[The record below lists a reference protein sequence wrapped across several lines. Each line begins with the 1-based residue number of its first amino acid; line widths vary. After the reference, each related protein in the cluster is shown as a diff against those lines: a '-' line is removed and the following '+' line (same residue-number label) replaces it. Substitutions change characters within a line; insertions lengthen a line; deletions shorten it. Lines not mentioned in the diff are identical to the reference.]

1 MNARAPSNVSSHP
14 VHVPVMM
21 NEVLDFLSPKSG
33 GIYVDGT
40 FGVGGYARAILQA
53 CNCRLIAFDRDPE
66 AVVRG
71 LEMEKE
77 YGARFK
83 IIQKKFSTMKSALA
97 SENITAVDG
106 IVLDVGVSSY
116 QLDTPRRG
124 FSFRF
129 NGPLD
134 MRMDFE
140 GPTAA
145 DIVNTYKE
153 DALAEIIFH
162 YGEERFAR
170 KIAKKIVET
179 RKLKKIE
186 TTFELADLVRS
197 VVPRHA
203 DGIDPATRTFQA
215 LRIFVN
221 NELEE
226 LQEGLEQA
234 EILLKPE
241 GRLVVVSF
249 HSLED
254 RIVKTFLKKR
264 ESSRARTSR
273 HAPQALREQGEG
285 TFRPARKRV
294 LKPTEEE
301 IQRNPRARSAK
312 LRAAIRTSQ
321 GVSIMKSP
329 QDASI

>member
-1 MNARAPSNVSSHP
+1 MTFSAPSNGTSHP
-14 VHVPVMM
+14 VHVPVML

-40 FGVGGYARAILQA
+40 FGVGGYSRAILKA
-53 CNCRLIAFDRDPE
+53 CNCKLIAFDRDPE

-71 LEMEKE
+71 LEFEKE
-77 YGARFK
+77 FGDRFK
-83 IIQKKFSTMKSALA
+83 MIRNRFSAMKDSLA
-97 SENITAVDG
+97 KQGITSVDG

-124 FSFRF
+124 FSFRYD
-129 NGPLD
+129 GPLD

-140 GPTAA
+140 GLTAG
-145 DIVNTYKE
+145 DVVNTYKE
-153 DALAEIIFH
+153 EALAEIIFH

-179 RKLKKIE
+179 RKTKKIE
-186 TTFELADLVRS
+186 TTAELADLVRS
-197 VVPRHA
+197 VVPKSN

-226 LQEGLEQA
+226 LQEVLEQA
-234 EILLKPE
+234 EDLLKPE

-264 ESSRARTSR
+264 ESTKAAVSR
-273 HAPQALREQGEG
+273 HMPQAFGEQGEG
-285 TFRPARKRV
+285 TFRLAHKRV
-294 LKPTEEE
+294 LKPSEEE
-301 IQRNPRARSAK
+301 TLKNPRARSAK
-312 LRAAIRTSQ
+312 LRAAIRTHQ
-321 GVSIMKSP
+321 KMKEMS
-329 QDASI
+329 